1 MLTPKDYITLA
12 LSAIA
17 LCLSLYNFYRSR
29 KDARAADIRTIERK
43 RFEAIALTADARA
56 SKLRAEAALEA
67 VRFDALLA
75 NDAGLVKVI
84 DGQLSSARKL
94 LDAAPETEDD
104 ILLGAVGKGPLE
116 DLLLRVE
123 TFVGNTGRSKTS
135 AAEFEL
141 TTTNLIADARR
152 KLLAASL
159 RTP

>member
-1 MLTPKDYITLA
+1 MLTPKDYITLT

-43 RFEAIALTADARA
+43 RFEAIAITADARA

-75 NDAGLVKVI
+75 HDAELVKMV
-84 DGQLSSARKL
+84 DGQLSLVRKL
-94 LDAAPETEDD
+94 LDAVPETDEDV
-104 ILLGAVGKGPLE
+104 LGAVGKGPLE
-116 DLLLRVE
+116 ELLLKVE
-123 TFVGNTGRSKTS
+123 TFVGNAGRSKS
-135 AAEFEL
+135 NAAEIEL

-159 RTP
+159 GAP